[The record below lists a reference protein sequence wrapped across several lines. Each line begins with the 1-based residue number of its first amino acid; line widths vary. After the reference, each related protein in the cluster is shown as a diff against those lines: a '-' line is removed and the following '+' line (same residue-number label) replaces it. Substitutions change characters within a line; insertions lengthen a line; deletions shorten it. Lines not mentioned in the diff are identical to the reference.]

1 MIMMKNYAKTILSVA
16 LAIFMLA
23 GCDSKEP
30 EIQKEPVGNF
40 AKCEITGYVTCDGKG
55 IEGVTVSDGI
65 EVTHTDEDGY
75 YSFTSRKRYGYVFIS
90 VPGGYMCEMD
100 GALPQFWQTIKGKTQ
115 SEEHSFKLVREDNDE
130 HILIASTD
138 YHLADR
144 YSSQDIRC
152 FDNLFIKDV
161 NNLLAEN
168 TGKKVYNIVLGDMTW
183 DIFWDTFSMTRYQAK
198 ARSFPLPSFH
208 VIGNHDYDMTQTNDF
223 KGENVYR
230 KNLGPTFYSF
240 NLGKCHYV
248 VLDDMVYTN
257 TITGGEATR
266 SSDTYVSDEQL
277 EWLMKDLENVSK
289 DTPVFVCMHCSAY
302 TIKSVSQS
310 GLISVGLNFDSRE
323 HQTLL
328 ADILKEYTNVHFLS
342 GDTHLNQSIPRENM
356 VQGHTHIYEHNIA
369 AVCASWWWTNYES
382 GNSICKDGSEGG
394 YMIFTNNDKNVSWQ
408 YKSMKYDIS
417 KQFHTYDFNT
427 VKNFFETDPMAKKF
441 FQIYPSRE
449 KYTNFGEND
458 VLFNIWNWDPKWTV
472 SVKENGTEL
481 KVKQHYIEDPLHTIS
496 YDMPRTYTNG
506 ELTSSFRTIKTH
518 HMFSVRASSAT
529 STLEFTV
536 TDGFGNVHTET
547 MIRPKAFNADMD

>member
-1 MIMMKNYAKTILSVA
+1 MKNYAKTILSVA

-161 NNLLAEN
+161 NDLLAEN

-277 EWLMKDLENVSK
+277 EWLVKDLENVSK

-310 GLISVGLNFDSRE
+310 GLISVGLSFDSRE

-427 VKNFFETDPMAKKF
+427 VKHFFETDPMAKKF